1 MSTEQCGT
9 IFLSSLNKES
19 KCPKAQ
25 RWVWHMEL
33 SFLVTLSLSW
43 HLVCV
48 YSLSNRYEVMKQ
60 RREVLNNDRNTEVLF
75 ARSLWRVEEGW
86 KTQLYLSLSAIRLWP
101 RLAPFNSPP
110 SPRIAPEL
118 LEGSEGCEKHV
129 T

>member
-19 KCPKAQ
+19 KRPKAQ

-75 ARSLWRVEEGW
+75 ARSLLEGRGG
-86 KTQLYLSLSAIRLWP
+86 LENSAILE
-101 RLAPFNSPP
+101 SVCDP
-110 SPRIAPEL
+110 SVAQACSIQ
-118 LEGSEGCEKHV
+118 
-129 T
+129 